1 MFNQIN
7 YNKEKPLI
15 LYRGVKIRYELLKNY
30 EFIGKEMKPPYP
42 PQFDEQG
49 RKVVGDGNE
58 YEYGVYMTDYDI
70 VARNAYAAVSIND
83 GTPLNN
89 TVMFGYDRSRTML
102 PSVGIV
108 YKINTNGLDVHIPRI
123 TSYLKGHYNNGMG
136 GDEWIAESV
145 PAENYSIDTVELGE
159 DTLHKS
165 EMLDVTNIE
174 LMKIELLRKIEQRKE
189 RLELFEKKIEEIPRH
204 ERYILDSS
212 KIETLKSIY
221 KLNGIMDVNI
231 DSFEPQTTSDY
242 LKYLMAVTYSKNKEN
257 IDFNTLGYIQTL
269 NSKLK
274 TETSISDIIEMINK
288 DIENNDE
295 KRESFIKRKEES
307 GEKYTTAGFDRKNT
321 MYSELLK
328 QLDLKINLKGNP
340 GQIKTVNTQR
350 LGKETLNELQ
360 DINLID
366 ETQRCMEA
374 QQKEL
379 EKTKEK
385 EEIQEDKDV

>member
-7 YNKEKPLI
+7 YNKEKPPI
-15 LYRGVKIRYELLKNY
+15 LYRGVKIRYELLKKY

-58 YEYGVYMTDYDI
+58 YGVYMTDYDI
-70 VARNAYAAVSIND
+70 VARNAYAEVSIND

-145 PAENYSIDTVELGE
+145 PAENYRIDTVELGE

-174 LMKIELLRKIEQRKE
+174 LMKIQLLRKLEQRKE
-189 RLELFEKKIEEIPRH
+189 RLELFEKKIEEMPSY
-204 ERYILDSS
+204 ERDRLDSS

-231 DSFEPQTTSDY
+231 YSFEPHTTSDY
-242 LKYLMAVTYSKNKEN
+242 LKYLMAVTYSKNKEK

-269 NSKLK
+269 NRKLK
-274 TETSISDIIEMINK
+274 KETSISDVIEMINK
-288 DIENNDE
+288 DIENNEE

-307 GEKYTTAGFDRKNT
+307 GEKYTTELFDRKNT

-328 QLDLKINLKGNP
+328 QLDLKINLKGKV
-340 GQIKTVNTQR
+340 GEIKTINTQK
-350 LGKETLNELQ
+350 LGKETLDEMQ

-366 ETQRCMEA
+366 ETQRYMET

-379 EKTKEK
+379 EKIKEK
-385 EEIQEDKDV
+385 QEVQEDKDV

>member
-1 MFNQIN
+1 MLNQIN
-7 YNKEKPLI
+7 YNKEKPPI

-42 PQFDEQG
+42 PQFDEEG
-49 RKVVGDGNE
+49 RKIVGDGN
-58 YEYGVYMTDYDI
+58 EYGVYMTDYDI
-70 VARNAYAAVSIND
+70 VARDAYAAVSIND

-89 TVMFGYDRSRTML
+89 TVMFGYDRSITML

-123 TSYLKGHYNNGMG
+123 ASYLKGHYNNGMG

-257 IDFNTLGYIQTL
+257 IDFNTLCYIQTL
-269 NSKLK
+269 NRKLK
-274 TETSISDIIEMINK
+274 KETSIYDVIEMINK
-288 DIENNDE
+288 DIENKDE

-328 QLDLKINLKGNP
+328 QLDLKINLKGNQK
-340 GQIKTVNTQR
+340 QIKTVNTQR
-350 LGKETLNELQ
+350 LGKETLNEMQ

-366 ETQRCMEA
+366 ETQRYMEA

-379 EKTKEK
+379 ERTKEK

>member
-7 YNKEKPLI
+7 YNKEKPPI

-49 RKVVGDGNE
+49 RKVVGDGN
-58 YEYGVYMTDYDI
+58 EYGVYMTDYDI

-108 YKINTNGLDVHIPRI
+108 YKINTNGLDEHIPRI

-145 PAENYSIDTVELGE
+145 LAENYSINTVELGE

-174 LMKIELLRKIEQRKE
+174 LMKIQLLRKLEQRKE
-189 RLELFEKKIEEIPRH
+189 RLELFEKKIEEMPSY
-204 ERYILDSS
+204 ERYRLDSS

-242 LKYLMAVTYSKNKEN
+242 LKYLMAITYSQNKEN
-257 IDFNTLGYIQTL
+257 IDFYTIGYIQTL
-269 NSKLK
+269 NRKLK
-274 TETSISDIIEMINK
+274 KETSISDVIEMINK
-288 DIENNDE
+288 DIENNEE

-307 GEKYTTAGFDRKNT
+307 GEKYTTALFDRKNT

-328 QLDLKINLKGNP
+328 QLDLKINLKGKV
-340 GQIKTVNTQR
+340 GQIKTINTQE
-350 LGKETLNELQ
+350 LGKETLDEMQ

-366 ETQRCMEA
+366 ETQRYMEA

-379 EKTKEK
+379 EKIKEK
-385 EEIQEDKDV
+385 QEIQKDKDV

>member
-1 MFNQIN
+1 MFSQSN
-7 YNKEKPLI
+7 YNKEKPPI

-58 YEYGVYMTDYDI
+58 YGVYMTDYDI
-70 VARNAYAAVSIND
+70 VARDAYAAVSIND
-83 GTPLNN
+83 GTPLNS

-189 RLELFEKKIEEIPRH
+189 RLELFEKKIEEIPSH

-274 TETSISDIIEMINK
+274 TEATISDVIEMINK
-288 DIENNDE
+288 DIKNNDE

-307 GEKYTTAGFDRKNT
+307 GEKYTTAGFDRKNV
-321 MYSELLK
+321 MYLDLLK
-328 QLDLKINLKGNP
+328 QLGSKINSKE
-340 GQIKTVNTQR
+340 KTVNTRSVNTQR
-350 LGKETLNELQ
+350 LGKETLDEMQ
-360 DINLID
+360 DIILID
-366 ETQRCMEA
+366 ETQRNMEV

-379 EKTKEK
+379 EKIKEK
-385 EEIQEDKDV
+385 QEIYEDKDV

>member
-1 MFNQIN
+1 MLNQIN
-7 YNKEKPLI
+7 YNKEKPPI

-42 PQFDEQG
+42 PQFDEEG
-49 RKVVGDGNE
+49 RKIVGDGN
-58 YEYGVYMTDYDI
+58 EYGVYMTDYDI
-70 VARNAYAAVSIND
+70 VARDAYAAVSIND

-89 TVMFGYDRSRTML
+89 TVMFGYDRSITML

-123 TSYLKGHYNNGMG
+123 ASYLKGHYNNGMG

-257 IDFNTLGYIQTL
+257 IDFNTLCYIQTL

-274 TETSISDIIEMINK
+274 TETSISDLMEMINK
-288 DIENNDE
+288 DIENKDE

-328 QLDLKINLKGNP
+328 QLDLKINLKGNQK
-340 GQIKTVNTQR
+340 QIKTVNTQR
-350 LGKETLNELQ
+350 LGKETLNEMQ

-366 ETQRCMEA
+366 ETQRYMEA

-379 EKTKEK
+379 ERTKEK

>member
-1 MFNQIN
+1 MFKQSN
-7 YNKEKPLI
+7 YNKEKPPI
-15 LYRGVKIRYELLKNY
+15 LYRGVKIKYELLKNY
-30 EFIGKEMKPPYP
+30 EFIGKEIKPPYP

-49 RKVVGDGNE
+49 RKVVGDGN
-58 YEYGVYMTDYDI
+58 EYGVYMTDYDI

-89 TVMFGYDRSRTML
+89 TVMFGYNRSRTML

-123 TSYLKGHYNNGMG
+123 ISYLKGHYNNGMG

-145 PAENYSIDTVELGE
+145 PAENYSIDTVELGA

-174 LMKIELLRKIEQRKE
+174 LMKIELLKKVEQRKE
-189 RLELFEKKIEEIPRH
+189 RLELFEKKIEEMPSY
-204 ERYILDSS
+204 ERYRLDSS
-212 KIETLKSIY
+212 KIETLKNIY

-231 DSFEPQTTSDY
+231 DSFEPQSTSDH

-257 IDFNTLGYIQTL
+257 IDFNTLAYIQTL

-274 TETSISDIIEMINK
+274 TEATISDVIEMINK
-288 DIENNDE
+288 DIKNNDE

-307 GEKYTTAGFDRKNT
+307 GEKYTTAGFDRKNV
-321 MYSELLK
+321 MYLDLLK
-328 QLDLKINLKGNP
+328 QLGSKINSKE
-340 GQIKTVNTQR
+340 KTVNTRSVNTQR
-350 LGKETLNELQ
+350 LGKETLDEMQ
-360 DINLID
+360 DIILID
-366 ETQRCMEA
+366 ETQRNMEV

-379 EKTKEK
+379 EKIKEK
-385 EEIQEDKDV
+385 QEIYEDKDV

>member
-1 MFNQIN
+1 MLNQIN
-7 YNKEKPLI
+7 YNKEKPPI
-15 LYRGVKIRYELLKNY
+15 LYRGVKISYELLKNY

-58 YEYGVYMTDYDI
+58 YGVYMTDYDI
-70 VARNAYAAVSIND
+70 VARDAYAAVSIND

-89 TVMFGYDRSRTML
+89 TVMFGYDRSITML

-123 TSYLKGHYNNGMG
+123 ASYLKGHYNNGMG

-257 IDFNTLGYIQTL
+257 IDFNTLCYIQTL
-269 NSKLK
+269 NRKLK
-274 TETSISDIIEMINK
+274 KETSISDVIEMINK

-295 KRESFIKRKEES
+295 KRESFKKRKEES

-328 QLDLKINLKGNP
+328 QLDLKINLKGNQK
-340 GQIKTVNTQR
+340 QIKTVNTQR
-350 LGKETLNELQ
+350 LGKETLNEMQ

-366 ETQRCMEA
+366 ETQRYMEA

-379 EKTKEK
+379 ERTKEK